1 MSGSN
6 WSFKDNLTID
16 NSKYLKWQGTSSIQ
30 NVIGLDSNND
40 LNINSGGRD
49 MYINSS
55 SANSVTYINEAN
67 ASPVLIGTNMSI
79 GLTTTAWNQA
89 GSSAPTLCLS
99 NSTTPYIGTASSGGL
114 GLAAGAS
121 FDTSSGSLILLD
133 KSVNIHTSN
142 NTAGN
147 VNVYTG
153 NDSLKFQIL
162 GSGTTN
168 IIPDGTTI
176 ALSVAQN
183 STTLSTPLRIT
194 NTAESYSPTT
204 GAIQVAGGIGI
215 KGNTYIDGTLSIN
228 SVTGNINFNSSTP
241 STSYSSG
248 TIFFTGGLGI
258 ECSVPAVNQYS
269 GGGISCAG
277 GLALGQNAMVGGNVT
292 VLDSSSSLD
301 SQSGSIIAYGGV
313 GINGQTNIRS
323 QVSPQ
328 IRIAPVSSGAES
340 SIYFSSQNN
349 YSSTGSWKIGQNTGS
364 IGTGNFAF
372 VNASNGNFISF
383 NESSAFITLHK
394 QIIAN
399 DTLTFTTNGNLIK
412 FNDLFS
418 IGSSS
423 GNFLI
428 SRTGG
433 NSALSIQLTTG
444 NVRVF
449 STENSTTAYSGA
461 VVISGGT
468 GIAKDLYVGGD
479 IFSNGTVNLGG
490 GASISPGGAS
500 TFSYLTITASD
511 PSDNI
516 VNGSLVTFGGISI
529 QCTDNSTSPSSG
541 NGLTVAGGVGIY
553 KDLYIGGTSYL
564 PVINSSVSNLTT
576 VVSTNISSV
585 NLIVSNATFGS
596 TIFTNANLDD
606 LQATRITSAE
616 LLITG
621 LASVGNLIANVS
633 TINNAV
639 ITNTSTSTL
648 NATGITSSNV
658 LVTGLISTNNLTVS
672 SSTLGNAV
680 ITNASTGTLNVT
692 GTVKSSSILVTGLI
706 STFTLSATAST
717 LNSALITNTSTSTL
731 NVTGI
736 TSTNLLLTNGTM
748 SNLIIANAT
757 VTNGSISNI
766 ITTSS
771 RALNGSISNLITSS
785 FTGSNVVTTN
795 ATVSNLITDTIVS
808 YNTVDFKSTAN
819 STSITQGGNL
829 TVLGGASIF
838 KDLYI
843 GGNIIGEQTGATLN
857 NLYIGSAD
865 NSLGV
870 GSGGSVTISGG
881 ASITNDLYIG
891 GNLGIGNTTT
901 IPPQQMI
908 EASPIDYSSNQDGGI
923 RVSTKDPIS
932 VIDPSYRYIDLRL
945 QSDPTSNFR
954 GIIVGSLAGG
964 IAAEQEYIGFSQ
976 DNSTYIYSEA
986 KFTDGT
992 SCSNSST
999 ASVVLSGG
1007 LSINCF
1013 TNATTVS
1020 NGGALTVA
1028 GGVAI
1033 AGDLIIG
1040 GSITYSNAA
1049 QASNTYAYLTLTAS
1063 DPSDNLAN
1071 GALVTFGGV
1080 SIQCTNNATSS
1091 TSGGGLT
1098 VAGGAAI
1105 GSDLYVENNI
1115 YSKGTSTYYANTA
1128 SNLINFYDQSNIE
1141 RFSMDLNL
1149 SNNAY
1154 EISRYGPLGF
1164 VETAIN
1170 ISNVSGMT
1178 TFNNTSPST
1187 NSGNGTLSVA
1197 GGIGIQSTKDAVQ
1210 LGNGGGLTVSG
1221 GASIG
1226 KKVFIGGDTIFSS
1239 TTVSNGYTSGSIIVA
1254 GGVGVNGNLNIGGS
1268 TIISGDLTV
1277 IGTTTTLESQNTILS
1292 DNILLLNAG
1301 PAGSADAGIL
1311 IQRYQQAND
1320 GSTGDV
1326 VSDMAFFNDTI
1337 PNQSG
1342 MSSSQIK
1349 LSTNAS
1355 GVDNYYTGWWV
1366 KVTSGLSAGQVRQ
1379 ITGYIGLT
1387 RIVTLGTTF
1396 TIQNPSITDTVSLYN
1411 KPYVGVVFS
1420 QSNNRFEFGSSAT
1433 DSSATVS
1440 LTDTLPIYFSSAT
1453 STSTQPS
1460 TSASIGGLL
1469 LSGGLSSTCTAGAT
1483 SLTSGGSFTIAG
1495 GASIA
1500 KNMYIGTGL
1509 TVNGVNMTPNA
1520 ADISS
1525 STSFTN
1531 VLNATT
1537 ADITGL
1543 VFNSNVWSIDIY
1555 LAVRIIATVNSY
1567 SNYHIRGVNKGT
1579 TWELVTNYVGDA
1591 TMSFSINNS
1600 GQISYTSNTFAG
1612 FVSGTLRYKVVTN

>member
-30 NVIGLDSNND
+30 NIIGLDSNNN

-121 FDTSSGSLILLD
+121 FNASSGSLILLD
-133 KSVNIHTSN
+133 NSVNIHTSN

-153 NDSLKFQIL
+153 NESLKFQVL
-162 GSGTTN
+162 NSGTTN

-183 STTLSTPLRIT
+183 STTLSTVLRIT
-194 NTAESYSPTT
+194 NTAESYSPIT
-204 GAIQVAGGIGI
+204 GALQVAGGIGI

-349 YSSTGSWKIGQNTGS
+349 YTTTGSWKIGQNTGS

-372 VNASNGNFISF
+372 VNASNGNFVSF
-383 NESSAFITLHK
+383 NESSSFITLHK
-394 QIIAN
+394 NVFAN
-399 DTLTFTTNGNLIK
+399 DTLTFITNGNLIN
-412 FNDLFS
+412 FGESFS
-418 IGSSS
+418 IGSNS

-433 NSALSIQLTTG
+433 NPSLSIQLTTG

-461 VVISGGT
+461 IVISGGA

-490 GASISPGGAS
+490 GANITPGGAS
-500 TFSYLTITASD
+500 TFSYLTITASN
-511 PSDNI
+511 PSNSI
-516 VNGSLVTFGGISI
+516 VNGSLVTLGGISI
-529 QCTDNSTSPSSG
+529 QCTDNSTSSSSG

-553 KDLYIGGTSYL
+553 KDLYVGGTSYL
-564 PVINSSVSNLTT
+564 PVINSSTSNLTT

-585 NLIVSNATFGS
+585 NLVVSNATFGS
-596 TIFTNANLDD
+596 TIFTNANLSD

-621 LASVGNLIANVS
+621 LASVGNLIANAS

-680 ITNASTGTLNVT
+680 ITNTSTNTLNVT
-692 GTVKSSSILVTGLI
+692 GITSSSILVTGLI
-706 STFTLSATAST
+706 STNNLTVSSST
-717 LNSALITNTSTSTL
+717 LGSVIITNTSTGTL
-731 NVTGI
+731 DVIGI
-736 TSTNLLLTNGTM
+736 TSQNLLLT
-748 SNLIIANAT
+748 
-757 VTNGSISNI
+757 
-766 ITTSS
+766 
-771 RALNGSISNLITSS
+771 NGSISNLITTNASVTNVVASNITTSS
-785 FTGSNVVTTN
+785 FIASNGSISNLITINASISNVVTTN
-795 ATVSNLITDTIVS
+795 ATTTNLISNNVVV

-819 STSITQGGNL
+819 SISTTQGGNL

-843 GGNIIGEQTGATLN
+843 GGNIIGTQTGTTLN
-857 NLYIGSAD
+857 NLYINSTS

-881 ASITNDLYIG
+881 ASVSNDIYIG
-891 GNLGIGNTTT
+891 GKLGIGNTTT
-901 IPPQQMI
+901 ILPQQMI
-908 EASPIDYSSNQDGGI
+908 EVTPITYTSNQDGGI
-923 RVSTKDPIS
+923 RVSTKNPIS
-932 VIDPSYRYIDLRL
+932 VLDPSYRYIDLRL

-964 IAAEQEYIGFSQ
+964 TAAEQEYIGFSQ

-999 ASVVLSGG
+999 GSVVLSGG

-1033 AGDLIIG
+1033 AGNLIVG
-1040 GSITYSNAA
+1040 GSITYADAA

-1063 DPSDNLAN
+1063 DPSDNLSN
-1071 GALVTFGGV
+1071 GALVTYGGV
-1080 SIQCTNNATSS
+1080 SIQNTTNATSS

-1098 VAGGAAI
+1098 VAGGIATGA
-1105 GSDLYVENNI
+1105 DLYV
-1115 YSKGTSTYYANTA
+1115 KGTSYLPTISSGNVVFTN
-1128 SNLINFYDQSNIE
+1128 SS
-1141 RFSMDLNL
+1141 L
-1149 SNNAY
+1149 SNVY
-1154 EISRYGPLGF
+1154 I
-1164 VETAIN
+1164 T
-1170 ISNVSGMT
+1170 SGDSSL
-1178 TFNNTSPST
+1178 N
-1187 NSGNGTLSVA
+1187 
-1197 GGIGIQSTKDAVQ
+1197 
-1210 LGNGGGLTVSG
+1210 
-1221 GASIG
+1221 
-1226 KKVFIGGDTIFSS
+1226 S
-1239 TTVSNGYTSGSIIVA
+1239 TTGSF
-1254 GGVGVNGNLNIGGS
+1254 
-1268 TIISGDLTV
+1268 IS
-1277 IGTTTTLESQNTILS
+1277 
-1292 DNILLLNAG
+1292 
-1301 PAGSADAGIL
+1301 DAGIS
-1311 IQRYQQAND
+1311 INC
-1320 GSTGDV
+1320 T
-1326 VSDMAFFNDTI
+1326 
-1337 PNQSG
+1337 
-1342 MSSSQIK
+1342 
-1349 LSTNAS
+1349 TNATS
-1355 GVDNYYTGWWV
+1355 
-1366 KVTSGLSAGQVRQ
+1366 VTR
-1379 ITGYIGLT
+1379 
-1387 RIVTLGTTF
+1387 
-1396 TIQNPSITDTVSLYN
+1396 
-1411 KPYVGVVFS
+1411 
-1420 QSNNRFEFGSSAT
+1420 
-1433 DSSATVS
+1433 
-1440 LTDTLPIYFSSAT
+1440 
-1453 STSTQPS
+1453 
-1460 TSASIGGLL
+1460 GGAL
-1469 LSGGLSSTCTAGAT
+1469 
-1483 SLTSGGSFTIAG
+1483 TIAG
-1495 GASIA
+1495 GASIY
-1500 KNMYIGTGL
+1500 KDLYVGGT
-1509 TVNGVNMTPNA
+1509 V
-1520 ADISS
+1520 ISS
-1525 STSFTN
+1525 SDIRLKTN
-1531 VLNATT
+1531 IRELPSVLNKL
-1537 ADITGL
+1537 DNI
-1543 VFNSNVWSIDIY
+1543 
-1555 LAVRIIATVNSY
+1555 RTVYYN
-1567 SNYHIRGVNKGT
+1567 NK
-1579 TWELVTNYVGDA
+1579 VGE
-1591 TMSFSINNS
+1591 
-1600 GQISYTSNTFAG
+1600 
-1612 FVSGTLRYKVVTN
+1612 GTLRDGHASEQDNHIGFLAQDFENDFPELLKHDSADAYYALDYSRVTVLLMKCIKELKKEIQMLKNI